1 LFTHLREVEARHRLN
16 TVSKPEAG
24 FAWPIYLWVE
34 GKPLNRILH
43 AADMSAG
50 DFVRTSRRLVDV
62 LEQIGAVTG
71 GETRDN
77 ANAAVLA
84 IRRGIVDTDEIN
96 DQ

>member
-1 LFTHLREVEARHRLN
+1 
-16 TVSKPEAG
+16 
-24 FAWPIYLWVE
+24 
-34 GKPLNRILH
+34 
-43 AADMSAG
+43 
-50 DFVRTSRRLVDV
+50 V